1 MFGSTTR
8 ATSGGQLW
16 IGTTD
21 ETDLRIGRTGNRAV
35 PRQLTVADMDRTWR
49 EHARMAL
56 AADRRRQ
63 AAYRRLALTVL
74 GLDVQTLVETL
85 PLTGKETADQL

>member
-8 ATSGGQLW
+8 ATSGGQPC

-21 ETDLRIGRTGNRAV
+21 TDL
-35 PRQLTVADMDRTWR
+35 TWR
-49 EHARMAL
+49 EREHEQVMW
-56 AADRRRQ
+56 AADRRRH

-74 GLDVQTLVETL
+74 GLDVQTLVQTL
-85 PLTGKETADQL
+85 PLTGKESDDLDREGAA

>member
-8 ATSGGQLW
+8 PTSGGQLW
-16 IGTTD
+16 IGTSDKTD
-21 ETDLRIGRTGNRAV
+21 FGVGQTGIRAV
-35 PRQLTVADMDRTWR
+35 PNRPLISDIDLIQR
-49 EHARMAL
+49 EHKRLAL
-56 AADRRRQ
+56 AADRRRH

-85 PLTGKETADQL
+85 PLTGKETADR